1 MAEKTLDAMQGG
13 GICDQLGG
21 GFHRYA
27 TDAKWNVPHFEKM
40 LYDQALLIMAYTEAY
55 QATRRQSYRQTA
67 EATIAYVL
75 RDLSSPEGAFYS
87 GEDAD
92 SPGGEGRFYLWTV
105 AEMDQALGPE
115 DALIA
120 SLIYGA
126 TKEGNFQSPEHG
138 KGMNILSRVVPLG
151 TVAASLGLR
160 EPELEARLK
169 SIRQRLFSVRLN
181 RPRPSR
187 DGKILADWNG
197 LVIAALAQ
205 ASRAFDEPRYLDTAR
220 DAMEFVLSRM
230 HDSQGGL
237 FHRYFSGD
245 AGIPGFAGD
254 YASVIFAL
262 IELYE
267 TTFDIRFLSSAIEL
281 NRTLVTRFWD
291 KEKGGFF
298 TASESPE
305 PLIVRGKEIHD
316 GAYPSCNSI
325 AFSNLLRLSRLTGD
339 AGYEKMASDLS
350 GSFINGVAR
359 SPSAHAFF
367 LCGLDLA
374 TGPSQEIVLVGRPGS
389 GDMQNMITVLHANY
403 LPSVT
408 VLCLPS
414 GESGTAVSDAA
425 PFTRDLVMAD
435 GKATAYICSGQ
446 QCSIPVTDPEEM
458 LRKLLVGR
466 KERKE

>member
-21 GFHRYA
+21 GFHRYS

-40 LYDQALLIMAYTEAY
+40 LYDQALLLMAYTEAY

-105 AEMDQALGPE
+105 AEMDHALGPE

-205 ASRAFDEPRYLDTAR
+205 ASRAFDEPRYWIRHVMRWSSSCRACMTHRAVSSTAISPVMPGYR
-220 DAMEFVLSRM
+220 DFPAIM
-230 HDSQGGL
+230 H
-237 FHRYFSGD
+237 R
-245 AGIPGFAGD
+245 
-254 YASVIFAL
+254 
-262 IELYE
+262 
-267 TTFDIRFLSSAIEL
+267 SSLRSL
-281 NRTLVTRFWD
+281 NCT
-291 KEKGGFF
+291 K
-298 TASESPE
+298 P
-305 PLIVRGKEIHD
+305 
-316 GAYPSCNSI
+316 
-325 AFSNLLRLSRLTGD
+325 RLT
-339 AGYEKMASDLS
+339 S
-350 GSFINGVAR
+350 GSFPPPL
-359 SPSAHAFF
+359 S
-367 LCGLDLA
+367 
-374 TGPSQEIVLVGRPGS
+374 
-389 GDMQNMITVLHANY
+389 
-403 LPSVT
+403 
-408 VLCLPS
+408 
-414 GESGTAVSDAA
+414 
-425 PFTRDLVMAD
+425 
-435 GKATAYICSGQ
+435 
-446 QCSIPVTDPEEM
+446 
-458 LRKLLVGR
+458 
-466 KERKE
+466 